1 MTNGSVVMTMGTA
14 VLPTQ
19 SNKYSVSCLIIIA
32 DIDILVS
39 MIIEFDFYR

>member
-1 MTNGSVVMTMGTA
+1 MANGSVVMPMGTA

-19 SNKYSVSCLIIIA
+19 SNKYSVSCLIIA
-32 DIDILVS
+32 DIDILIS